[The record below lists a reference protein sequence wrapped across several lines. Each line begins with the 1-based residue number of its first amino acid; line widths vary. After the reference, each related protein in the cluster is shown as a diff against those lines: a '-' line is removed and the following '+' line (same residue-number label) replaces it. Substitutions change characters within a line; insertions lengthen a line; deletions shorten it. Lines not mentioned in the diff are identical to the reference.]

1 MACNAGPDI
10 IEDGL
15 VFCVDAANINSY
27 PQSGTTW
34 TDVVGKTSCTLT
46 NYGAN
51 PTFNSANGGSVI
63 LDGTDDYI
71 TTNGVTKTADC
82 TFSCWATWSGSQLRM
97 LFNAGP
103 ANSGPDLFFYQGK
116 ISWNT
121 WDGSSN
127 AFANIPSSASDGNF
141 HQYVLVNDSSS
152 TAKLYYDG
160 DLLGTATYRSAAS
173 TTTLLLGAGPGYIW
187 QGKIANF
194 MVHNKLLSE
203 DEIRQ
208 NYEATVGR
216 FT

>member
-1 MACNAGPDI
+1 MGTSYNPRI
-10 IEDGL
+10 VTENL
-15 VFCVDAANINSY
+15 VFCLDAANIRSY
-27 PQSGTTW
+27 PKSGTTW
-34 TDVVGKTSCTLT
+34 TDVVGKTICTLT

-63 LDGTDDYI
+63 LDGADDYI

-82 TFSCWATWSGSQLRM
+82 TFSCWATWSGSQTRM
-97 LFNAGP
+97 LFNAGG
-103 ANSGPDLFFYQGK
+103 NGSGPDLFFYADK

-121 WDGSSN
+121 WNSAAN
-127 AFANIPSSASDGNF
+127 AFADIPSSASDGNF

-173 TTTLLLGAGPGYIW
+173 TTILLLGAGPGYIW

-203 DEIRQ
+203 DEVRQ
-208 NYEATVGR
+208 NYLATKER
-216 FT
+216 YA

>member
-1 MACNAGPDI
+1 MGTNYNPPI
-10 IEDGL
+10 VTDGL
-15 VFCVDAANINSY
+15 VFCVDAANQRSY
-27 PQSGTTW
+27 PKSGTTW
-34 TDVVGKTSCTLT
+34 SDLAGANNGTLT
-46 NYGAN
+46 NG
-51 PTFNSANGGSVI
+51 PTFDAGNGGSVI
-63 LDGTDDYI
+63 LDGANDYI

-82 TFSCWATWSGSQLRM
+82 TFSCWATWSGSQIMM

-121 WDGSSN
+121 WDSANN
-127 AFANIPSSASDGNF
+127 AFADIPSSASDGNF

-173 TTTLLLGAGPGYIW
+173 TTTLLLGAGPGYVW

-208 NYEATVGR
+208 NYEATVG
-216 FT
+216 